1 MMDEEVK
8 CEREFGWEHTSS
20 LHHGTDCCAIYVK
33 MLLLYINICN

>member
-20 LHHGTDCCAIYVK
+20 LHHGTDCAIYVK